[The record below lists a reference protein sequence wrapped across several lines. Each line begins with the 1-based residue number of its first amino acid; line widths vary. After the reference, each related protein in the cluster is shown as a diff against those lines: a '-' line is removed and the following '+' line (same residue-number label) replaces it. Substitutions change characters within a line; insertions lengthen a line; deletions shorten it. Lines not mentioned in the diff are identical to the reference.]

1 MIELTG
7 KYNSCKIFTDNV
19 DEATI
24 TQVTNLLDQEFIS
37 NSKVRIMPDCHAG
50 KGCVIGT
57 TMTITDKITPSL
69 VGVDIGCGVLTVPL
83 KEQRIDL
90 PKFDSIIHEYIPA
103 GFSRHNEII
112 EEFDFS
118 EIRAD
123 FDHDIAA
130 LSLGSLGGGNH
141 FIELDKDEEDNLYLV
156 IHTGSRHFGLQICD
170 YYQDLGYKYL
180 HNTDPKAISNY
191 KQLSETL
198 IEKLKAEGRDDEIE
212 STLNDLKVRLK
223 ISECDIPY
231 ALSYVEGEY
240 MEDYLNDMRIAQ
252 AYAAKNRATIAKR
265 ILKYAK
271 LHEVDMFDTIHNY
284 IDLDNM
290 ILRKG
295 SISAQDGERCIIP
308 MNMRDGSLICIGKG
322 NPDWN
327 YSAPHGA
334 GRLMSRTEARSSIGM
349 KAFKESMDGIY
360 SSTVMRE
367 TIDEAPMVYKPID
380 EIMEN
385 IKDTVSIEKVIKPIY
400 NFKSADNDKSI
411 KKKEKR

>member
-50 KGCVIGT
+50 KGCVI
-57 TMTITDKITPSL
+57 
-69 VGVDIGCGVLTVPL
+69 
-83 KEQRIDL
+83 
-90 PKFDSIIHEYIPA
+90 
-103 GFSRHNEII
+103 
-112 EEFDFS
+112 
-118 EIRAD
+118 
-123 FDHDIAA
+123 
-130 LSLGSLGGGNH
+130 
-141 FIELDKDEEDNLYLV
+141 
-156 IHTGSRHFGLQICD
+156 
-170 YYQDLGYKYL
+170 
-180 HNTDPKAISNY
+180 
-191 KQLSETL
+191 
-198 IEKLKAEGRDDEIE
+198 
-212 STLNDLKVRLK
+212 
-223 ISECDIPY
+223 
-231 ALSYVEGEY
+231 
-240 MEDYLNDMRIAQ
+240 
-252 AYAAKNRATIAKR
+252 
-265 ILKYAK
+265 
-271 LHEVDMFDTIHNY
+271 
-284 IDLDNM
+284 
-290 ILRKG
+290 
-295 SISAQDGERCIIP
+295 SAQNGERCIIP

-360 SSTVMRE
+360 SSTIMKE